1 MGQGLRP
8 GRPPGPRR
16 SCSRERLDHSAK
28 GGDVRRWRLHVRP
41 LGASRHRDRL
51 DARRFS
57 GVYGRTASHARAA
70 GEGRRASSKTSGV
83 SRQHQRGGLEGCRPP
98 PFGLALPGTAL
109 NYLAG
114 VTGLRLRV
122 LSCATLIGIAPPVAL
137 YVSLGIAG
145 GVALDG
151 SGVGLLPTPL
161 LGVGVVT
168 TAAAVFIVS
177 RAAKAR
183 LRAR

>member
-1 MGQGLRP
+1 
-8 GRPPGPRR
+8 
-16 SCSRERLDHSAK
+16 
-28 GGDVRRWRLHVRP
+28 
-41 LGASRHRDRL
+41 
-51 DARRFS
+51 
-57 GVYGRTASHARAA
+57 
-70 GEGRRASSKTSGV
+70 
-83 SRQHQRGGLEGCRPP
+83 
-98 PFGLALPGTAL
+98 
-109 NYLAG
+109 
-114 VTGLRLRV
+114 RLRV
-122 LSCATLIGIAPPVAL
+122 FSCATLIGIAPPVAL
-137 YVSLGIAG
+137 YVSLGMAG